1 MNFALVGQ
9 SDESRQLADVI
20 KKSRDHQIVAT
31 FPLVAEAERAW
42 TQAKLNPV
50 QDSWESLLQGSVA
63 DAVILSP
70 NDHLDLQAD
79 CMRKLA
85 QAAVPM
91 WVIHPAGESILGYEI
106 EMICRDSLGV
116 VVPHLPAVHH
126 PAVARLVELTQAV
139 PHQLSGLIERVSFD
153 RPLRDRDRRTVL
165 HQLSRDVQL
174 VRMLVGEV
182 RQVAAMD
189 SAEHDPSYTN
199 LSVQMRSADGAVVT
213 WSVSPAGD
221 SSVATLELV
230 AVRDTVRLRMPE
242 DVDNWT
248 IESSSGEFDWRPAA
262 PVNLADVALDCFVK
276 TVNGASPSPDWSD
289 ACRDIEVA
297 EAVPESLRR
306 RRTIDLLYEEHSEQA
321 TFMGMMA
328 IGGCGLLLFSSMFLL
343 VAGIVEG
350 LRLPFREHPL
360 WRIWPVYLLVPLALF
375 LLLQLLRF
383 VFPGSEPGGEEEMI
397 QPHPVNFDGPVKDSG
412 ATGRSG

>member
-1 MNFALVGQ
+1 MDFALVGQ
-9 SDESRQLADVI
+9 SVEASQLADVI

-31 FPLVAEAERAW
+31 FPFAAALEEAW

-50 QDSWESLLQGSVA
+50 QDSWESLLHDSVA

-70 NDHLDLQAD
+70 TDNLDLQAN

-85 QAAVPM
+85 QVAVPM

-106 EMICRDSLGV
+106 EMICRDSHGV

-126 PAVARLVELTQAV
+126 PAVAWLVEIMQAV
-139 PHQLSGLIERVSFD
+139 PHQAPGLIERVNFN
-153 RPLRDRDRRTVL
+153 RPLRNRDRRAVL
-165 HQLSRDVQL
+165 HQLTHDVQL
-174 VRMLVGEV
+174 IRMLVGEV
-182 RQVAAMD
+182 EQVAAMN
-189 SAEHDPSYTN
+189 SAATDQSYAN
-199 LSVQMRSADGAVVT
+199 LSVQMRSAKNAVVT
-213 WSVSPAGD
+213 WSVSSAGD
-221 SSVATLELV
+221 SSAATLAVV
-230 AVRDTVRLRMPE
+230 AACDTVRLSMPE

-248 IESSSGEFDWRPAA
+248 IKSSSGEFDWLPTARI
-262 PVNLADVALDCFVK
+262 NLADVALDCFVK
-276 TVNGASPSPDWSD
+276 SVNGASTSLRWSD

-306 RRTIDLLYEEHSEQA
+306 RRTIDLLYEEHSERA

-343 VAGIVEG
+343 IAGIVEG
-350 LRLPFREHPL
+350 LQLPLREHPL
-360 WRIWPVYLLVPLALF
+360 WRIWPVYLLVSLALF

-383 VFPGSEPGGEEEMI
+383 VFPASEPSGEGEI
-397 QPHPVNFDGPVKDSG
+397 VGPQPVNFDGPVKDSG